1 MKSTVVGYTGG
12 TTADPTY
19 ERIGDHSE
27 ALLVAFDDPLSYKEL
42 LQKFF
47 AEHTPGVSSR
57 QYRSA
62 IFVHD
67 QHQRDIAEAMKV
79 SLIEQGKRWCKH
91 TAVEDA
97 GLFYKAEDYHQNY
110 LRNLLH
116 MYKCAS

>member
-1 MKSTVVGYTGG
+1 MKSSVVGYTGG
-12 TTADPTY
+12 TSAYPTY
-19 ERIGDHSE
+19 LRIGDHSE
-27 ALLVAFDDPLSYKEL
+27 AILIEFDNPLSYEDIL
-42 LQKFF
+42 RKFF

-91 TAVEDA
+91 TAVENA

-116 MYKCAS
+116 VFESTS